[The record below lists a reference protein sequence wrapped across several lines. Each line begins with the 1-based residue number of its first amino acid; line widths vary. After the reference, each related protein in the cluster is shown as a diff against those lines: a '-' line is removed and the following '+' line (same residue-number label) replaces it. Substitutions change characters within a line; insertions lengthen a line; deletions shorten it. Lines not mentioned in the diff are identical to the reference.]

1 MKQIQILI
9 QIQIQLLMQV
19 KNTNKR
25 SIQILGPEEEAT
37 RNSFDNLKV
46 NTNINS
52 NTIGYVKLK
61 ILSTVQINLNI

>member
-1 MKQIQILI
+1 
-9 QIQIQLLMQV
+9 MQV

-52 NTIGYVKLK
+52 NTIGYLKLK